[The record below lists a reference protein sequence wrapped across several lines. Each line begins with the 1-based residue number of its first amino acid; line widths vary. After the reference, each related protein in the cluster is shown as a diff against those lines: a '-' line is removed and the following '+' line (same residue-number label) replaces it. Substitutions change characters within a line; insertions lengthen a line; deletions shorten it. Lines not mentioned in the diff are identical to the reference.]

1 MTFSFWVKRGN
12 VNAAGSY
19 QVVFSGTGNYTAMLY
34 FDYTTKGTFE
44 VNVGNNSNT
53 QYNFVSSRIFVD
65 TAAWYHIVVVIDTN
79 NATAAN
85 RCLLYVNGEAAT
97 WGTAPTIPLGF
108 VPGFNTAAAKAI
120 GRNNNA
126 SSYYFDGYLTSF
138 YLIDGQALTPSSFGL
153 TDSTTGVWSPKTY
166 SGTYGNNGFYLPFN
180 DVSIGGLT
188 ATTGPGF
195 STYYA
200 GTFSTSKYV
209 TWSGTTIGT
218 NSYTFECWFRTSTF
232 STPSGVQVLLGTTNS
247 NALNIRIN
255 NSTTI
260 AIDQYNS
267 SQQTFTVPTIST
279 NTWYHLAVVRSGT
292 TTTVFLNGTRSST
305 GTVSMSNNY
314 AAKSNV
320 LGTLNTTDNYP
331 LYGEMSNVR
340 FVLGSAV
347 YSPSSTTITV
357 PTSALTAVTN
367 TDLLT
372 FQNSTLIDNSTN
384 AFTLTYVGA
393 EALAPDNSG
402 NSNNWTMNNISL
414 TSGVTYDK
422 MIDSPTVY
430 DDGSTGRGNYATLI
444 PSYTPTDSSASLSYG
459 NLRIT
464 GTTSYVLSSIAI
476 PTSGKWY
483 CEMTAISV
491 SYGFGFAFGI
501 RSLDLSINDVYVV
514 MRAASNNYSINKGTA
529 TLASWS
535 NIPAGAVLGCAFDND
550 AGTMNIYSNNVLI
563 FTVTGIPNVASSTSN
578 WHFHVAGDSISDVN
592 DMNFGQR
599 PFTYSPPSGYKALNT
614 YNLPT
619 PTILKGNQYMDAT
632 TYTGNNSTNV
642 ITNSGSMQ
650 PDMVWI
656 KSRSSVTNHM
666 LNDSVRGA
674 GKDIFPNLSS
684 AESTTN
690 ILTSFNS
697 TGFTLSADGG
707 GAGNGNGLTYV
718 GWQWKKGAT
727 PGFDIVTYT
736 GTGSARTIS
745 HSLGAV
751 PALMLVKQRS
761 SGADWIVYHKNL
773 TSASYYLALDLQISQ
788 ASDTTVWNNT
798 APTSSVFS
806 LGTNT
811 AVNKNGQTYIA
822 YIWAEV
828 PGFSKFGT
836 YTGNGDADGPLVNC
850 GFRPKFLITKNIS
863 STSDWGLKDSARSP
877 YNVMSESLYPNL
889 SNAENGG
896 TVNTDFYSYGF
907 KPKNSGTGMNSSA
920 TFVYMAFAENPFK
933 YARAR

>member
-1 MTFSFWVKRGN
+1 MGLPVEVNPLLIKSSAATATTISNSLRYRASASAYLNRTFGTPTDSTKMTFSFWVKRGN

-34 FDYTTKGTFE
+34 FDYTSSGTFE
-44 VNVGNNSNT
+44 VNVGNNSNA
-53 QYNFVSSRIFVD
+53 QYNFVSSRVFRD
-65 TAAWYHIVVVIDTN
+65 TTAWYHIVVVIDTN

-120 GRNNNA
+120 GRNNNT
-126 SSYYFDGYLTSF
+126 SSYYFDGYLTDF

-153 TDSTTGVWSPKTY
+153 TDTTTGVWSPKTY
-166 SGTYGNNGFYLPFN
+166 SGTYGNNGFYLKFSDN
-180 DVSIGGLT
+180 SAVT
-188 ATTGPGF
+188 AT
-195 STYYA
+195 A
-200 GTFSTSKYV
+200 
-209 TWSGTTIGT
+209 IGKD
-218 NSYTFECWFRTSTF
+218 S
-232 STPSGVQVLLGTTNS
+232 
-247 NALNIRIN
+247 
-255 NSTTI
+255 
-260 AIDQYNS
+260 
-267 SQQTFTVPTIST
+267 
-279 NTWYHLAVVRSGT
+279 
-292 TTTVFLNGTRSST
+292 
-305 GTVSMSNNY
+305 
-314 AAKSNV
+314 
-320 LGTLNTTDNYP
+320 
-331 LYGEMSNVR
+331 
-340 FVLGSAV
+340 
-347 YSPSSTTITV
+347 
-357 PTSALTAVTN
+357 
-367 TDLLT
+367 
-372 FQNSTLIDNSTN
+372 
-384 AFTLTYVGA
+384 
-393 EALAPDNSG
+393 SG
-402 NSNNWTMNNISL
+402 NGNNWTPNNISL
-414 TSGVTYDK
+414 TSGVTYDS

-444 PSYTPTDSSASLSYG
+444 PSYSPTDSSASLSYG

-483 CEMTAISV
+483 CEMTAVSV

-550 AGTMNIYSNNVLI
+550 AGTLNIYSNNVLI
-563 FTVTGIPNVASSTSN
+563 FTVTGIPNVPSTTSN
-578 WHFHVAGDSISDVN
+578 WHFHVAGDSVSDVN

-674 GKDIFPNLSS
+674 GKDIFPNLTS

-727 PGFDIVTYT
+727 PGFDIVSYT
-736 GTGSARTIS
+736 GNGTSGRTIS
-745 HSLGAV
+745 HSLGAT
-751 PALMLVKQRS
+751 PALMIIKNRS
-761 SGADWIVYHKNL
+761 NGGVNYEWFVYHKNMNATPQNGYL
-773 TSASYYLALDLQISQ
+773 LLNSTAAYSTSGGVAI
-788 ASDTTVWNNT
+788 WNNT
-798 APTSSVFS
+798 APTSSVFT
-806 LGTNT
+806 LGNGNTNINT
-811 AVNKNGQTYIA
+811 NNYIA
-822 YIWAEV
+822 YLWAEIA
-828 PGFSKFGT
+828 GFSKFGS
-836 YTGNGDADGPLVNC
+836 YTGNGNADGPIVNC
-850 GFRPKFLITKNIS
+850 GFRPRFILWKRSDAGGQDWGMIDSSRSTYNTAGAYLLPS
-863 STSDWGLKDSARSP
+863 STAAEGTFTGFDF
-877 YNVMSESLYPNL
+877 L
-889 SNAENGG
+889 SN
-896 TVNTDFYSYGF
+896 GF
-907 KPKNSGTGMNSSA
+907 KLREASAVGTNYNA
-920 TFVYMAFAENPFK
+920 AIYIYMAFAENPFK